1 MSRTLVVYYSLSGKD
16 TESVAKR
23 LAEEFGGDLERLE
36 TKTPYPEDYEAAV
49 EQGKRE
55 AESGFCPELK
65 PLAHDPKDYECIVV
79 GTPTWWYT
87 MAPAVLSFMRQT
99 DFAGK
104 TVLPFQTH
112 AGQPGHAISDMRKET
127 RGAMLFSGLRLEF
140 GKNGLVTPESEI
152 GEWIAHAKE
161 AIKG

>member
-1 MSRTLVVYYSLSGKD
+1 MSKTLVVYYSMSGKD
-16 TESVAKR
+16 TESAALKIAGELGADV
-23 LAEEFGGDLERLE
+23 ERLE
-36 TKTPYPEDYEAAV
+36 TAVPYPADYDAAV

-65 PLAHDPKDYECIVV
+65 PLAHNPADYDCIVV

-87 MAPAVLSFMRQT
+87 MAPAVLSFMRST

-104 TVLPFQTH
+104 TVIPFQTH

-127 RGAMLFSGLRLEF
+127 KGAMLFSGMRLEF
-140 GKNGLVTPESEI
+140 GKLGLITPEKEI
-152 GEWIAHAKE
+152 DAWIADIKKE
-161 AIKG
+161 VLA